1 MPKWNP
7 GDLRRLV
14 REHSISGYRVRVPLF
29 VSRGTWKV
37 GSPTPSN
44 GTIEKQ
50 IRPEKGGFIFY
61 KVVADNPIPFSQFAD
76 NMRVSAKPMTM
87 KEWRNK
93 FVKGTASFPAIAAD
107 LREKLEAG
115 GMVSQADVLFR
126 ELVDRGCVDIDQN
139 VFCYTFPAA
148 EVLISDPEP
157 GQLVEIDGGW
167 PGVVIGFENVEKAKK
182 KLILIQEFTPVPY
195 LRTPEALLP
204 AAVEKSYTL
213 PLTWVLGVDL
223 VKAIEKT
230 GGKLPPGEWS
240 ENREDY
246 VLEQPIPLSEIE
258 DFCEDPKTW
267 EKLGQGKNI
276 LCLQQAMMLHTLP
289 LVRDEITLRPLPE
302 GTTDDVVA
310 SITEIEEMETGDIS
324 WPREEE

>member
-7 GDLRRLV
+7 SDLRRLV
-14 REHSISGYRVRVPLF
+14 REHSVVGYKVSVPLF
-29 VSRGTWKV
+29 DEGM
-37 GSPTPSN
+37 
-44 GTIEKQ
+44 IEKQ
-50 IRPEKGGFIFY
+50 IRPERGGFIFY
-61 KVVADNPIPFSQFAD
+61 KIRAEKPISFDTFIKR
-76 NMRVSAKPMTM
+76 MRVSTNPMTM
-87 KEWRNK
+87 KQWREK
-93 FVKGTASFPAIAAD
+93 FVKGTASFPPISPD
-107 LREKLEAG
+107 LRERLEAG
-115 GMVSQADVLFR
+115 EKVSHADAIFR
-126 ELVDRGCVDIDQN
+126 DLVDRGCIDVDQN
-139 VFCYTFPAA
+139 VFCYTFPAGD
-148 EVLISDPEP
+148 VSVQDPQP

-167 PGVVIGFENVEKAKK
+167 AGVVLGFESVERAKN
-182 KLILIQEFTPVPY
+182 KLILIQEFSPVPY

-204 AAVEKSYTL
+204 AAVKKSYTL

-258 DFCEDPKTW
+258 GFCDDPETW

-310 SITEIEEMETGDIS
+310 SITEIEEMEAGDIS
-324 WPREEE
+324 WPEEE